1 MNAKQSLKLA
11 SARIEELEDFN
22 RRASHEIKALNAC
35 IDSVIAGEKTYCD
48 WCEEQNECQRECKG
62 KAGCAEWWMMMNPP
76 VADGEQTTS
85 VSMTGEGSEDESK
98 GILQASPY
106 CGE

>member
-11 SARIEELEDFN
+11 SAKIVELEDFN
-22 RRASHEIKALNAC
+22 RRASFEIKALNAC

-62 KAGCAEWWMMMNPP
+62 KTGCAEWWMMLQPP
-76 VADGEQTTS
+76 VDAGEQVNS
-85 VSMTGEGSEDESK
+85 VSMTGEESADESQR
-98 GILQASPY
+98 ILSASAD
-106 CGE
+106 C

>member
-11 SARIEELEDFN
+11 SARIDELEDFN

-62 KAGCAEWWMMMNPP
+62 KTGCAEWWMMMNPP
-76 VADGEQTTS
+76 VAEGEQVTS
-85 VSMTGEGSEDESK
+85 VSMTGEENADESK
-98 GILQASPY
+98 GVLQASPY
-106 CGE
+106 SGS